1 MFEIVTALRLQE
13 KKQRGCDG
21 WKRSWALQGV
31 SPTGPQED
39 LIMKRIS
46 TLTPFLFALPLAV
59 SFAACDLEKDGGAD
73 TGAVVDDEDLDEDA
87 EDEDDGEEGGGSS
100 AGTSPDPEDDGDADD
115 SGVGTS
121 AGDGDGDD
129 DEDEDDSDTGIG
141 GGEADGFAL
150 LHGEIPDI
158 EDDGGSDTGG
168 SGGDG
173 ESGIPEDALLV
184 VLDGDGTA
192 TCEQPW
198 NGPDCGG
205 NWRISF
211 TLLPEM
217 QVPGSY
223 DLFEEANG
231 FAGFADEPYPEGDC
245 AAGGGTLGG
254 TLVIDAIDETS
265 ISGHIEDSDS
275 FDFDA
280 DVSFVVPRC

>member
-1 MFEIVTALRLQE
+1 
-13 KKQRGCDG
+13 
-21 WKRSWALQGV
+21 
-31 SPTGPQED
+31 
-39 LIMKRIS
+39 MKRIS

-59 SFAACDLEKDGGAD
+59 SFAACELEKEGGAD
-73 TGAVVDDEDLDEDA
+73 TGAVVDDEDIDEDA
-87 EDEDDGEEGGGSS
+87 EDEDAEDDGEGQSGSS
-100 AGTSPDPEDDGDADD
+100 AETSPDSDD
-115 SGVGTS
+115 SGG
-121 AGDGDGDD
+121 
-129 DEDEDDSDTGIG
+129 DEDDSDTGVGTGDSDSDGDDEDDSDSDTGVG
-141 GGEADGFAL
+141 GGDADGFAM

-184 VLDGDGTA
+184 VLDGDGSA

-198 NGPDCGG
+198 NGPECGG

-211 TLLPEM
+211 TLLPEH

-231 FAGFADEPYPEGDC
+231 FFGFADEPHPEGDC
-245 AAGGGTLGG
+245 AWGGGTLGG
-254 TLVIDAIDETS
+254 TLVIDAIDDTS
-265 ISGHIEDSDS
+265 ISGHIEDSDA